1 MLVLGIEAGS
11 GHHSILKSAEN
22 THQSYLIKSVD
33 VTLEEPRAGPSP
45 GYRSVSRWISLL
57 SLDRAQLRQT
67 LVAALLRYRYILS
80 RVLFIFLKF
89 TNVVMLV
96 TSRSPGSPP

>member
-67 LVAALLRYRYILS
+67 LVAAILRYILS

-89 TNVVMLV
+89 TNVVMFV

>member
-33 VTLEEPRAGPSP
+33 GTLEEPRAGPSP

-67 LVAALLRYRYILS
+67 LVAALLRYILS

-89 TNVVMLV
+89 TNVVMFV

>member
-1 MLVLGIEAGS
+1 MSVLGVEAGS

-67 LVAALLRYRYILS
+67 LVAAILRSILS
-80 RVLFIFLKF
+80 RLLFIFLKF
-89 TNVVMLV
+89 TNVVMFV